1 MQIANPIYDVV
12 FKFLLEDNESAKL
25 LIGTI
30 IGEDI
35 LALEFRPQ
43 ERSHKID
50 VGGERFLTVY
60 RMDFAAR
67 IRNTEGEERQ
77 VLIELQKAKFPT
89 DIMRF
94 RRYLGS
100 QYSDPDNT
108 RLVTLD
114 QIQDRKV
121 RQGLPLLTIYFLGH
135 RLEHSR
141 APVIR
146 VRRDIVDLTTGEP
159 LAEKEPFIEGL
170 THDSYI
176 IQIPELHRERR
187 TEVERMLQI
196 FDQGL
201 IIGDKHVLAL
211 DEAEVPPRYRPLVR
225 RLQRAR
231 AEPEIAEV
239 MELEDE
245 ILQELQEHE
254 RAQERLRRHAEQARA
269 QAEQARAQTEQARA
283 QAEQARAQTEQ
294 ARAQAEQARAQAE
307 LERLEKEQAREQ
319 ANEAQARAEQQQA
332 QNDHLRALLQQAGID
347 PEDSRGG

>member
-12 FKFLLEDNESAKL
+12 FKYLLEDNESAKL

-35 LALEFRPQ
+35 LRLDFRPQ

-50 VGGERFLTVY
+50 AGGERFLTVY

-67 IRNTEGEERQ
+67 IRNAAGEERQ

-114 QIQDRKV
+114 QVQDRQV

-201 IIGDKHVLAL
+201 IIDGKQ
-211 DEAEVPPRYRPLVR
+211 PRYARILWRGIWASPAACSARRPSAAPDRPRPTR
-225 RLQRAR
+225 RPGRAG
-231 AEPEIAEV
+231 
-239 MELEDE
+239 
-245 ILQELQEHE
+245 
-254 RAQERLRRHAEQARA
+254 RRCRC
-269 QAEQARAQTEQARA
+269 RWW
-283 QAEQARAQTEQ
+283 
-294 ARAQAEQARAQAE
+294 
-307 LERLEKEQAREQ
+307 
-319 ANEAQARAEQQQA
+319 
-332 QNDHLRALLQQAGID
+332 ALYIVAMIVL
-347 PEDSRGG
+347 